1 MRTNQCLA
9 VLLKVSK
16 EAFKSGHGLECFWG
30 SFREKLEL
38 VNPQA

>member
-16 EAFKSGHGLECFWG
+16 EAFKSGSGIECFWG